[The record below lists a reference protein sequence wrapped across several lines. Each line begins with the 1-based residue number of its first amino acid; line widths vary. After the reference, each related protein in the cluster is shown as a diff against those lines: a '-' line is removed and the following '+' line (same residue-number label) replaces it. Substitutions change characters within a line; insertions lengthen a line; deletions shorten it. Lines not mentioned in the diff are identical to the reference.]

1 MPQVLYL
8 EAYFIYTKPQ
18 MKLKI
23 TLALSI
29 IAVLI
34 GFSAFKMDDDPFTTL
49 LKKLDEYTAKYP
61 QEKIHLHLDKPYYA
75 IGDDIWFK
83 AYVIN
88 TKTSAPSNISKI
100 LYVELINEKDS
111 LKKQLKL
118 PLMGGITWAD
128 FKLTD
133 SLAEGNYRIR
143 AYTNYMRNFGTEF
156 FFDKTIKIGN
166 SWANKVF
173 TQTQYNFSKENDAD
187 KVTATIHFEDKNGI
201 AYKENEVSYDVQLD
215 YRSVAKGKTKTDL
228 KGDAIINFVN
238 SQSFQNKKGKIV
250 ATLTLDNKQKVIK
263 SIPITSTSNDVD
275 VQFMAEGGTL
285 IQELPQKIAVKA
297 VNATGHGES
306 VQGSVADETGNEV
319 TSFNTNAL
327 GMGNFVFNA
336 QTDKTYSAKVKFKD
350 GSEKRFKLPVAAK
363 SGYALN
369 VNNLDTGKVNLK
381 IMASENLVNG
391 AELKVVAQQ
400 GGNVYYVSK
409 AKMDKQVL
417 VANIAKKNLP
427 NGIVQ
432 FTLFSPDNQPLAE
445 RLVFIKNDADII
457 DINLKTNEVSS
468 ARKGKT
474 SFSFDAIN
482 QLKPVL
488 GSFSV
493 SVTNASK
500 VTPDVENESNI
511 FTSLLLTSDLMG
523 YVEKP
528 NYYFLKDDIQTQKDL
543 DNLMLTQGWRRFL
556 WKNIINDLSP
566 NITYKPEESIS
577 ISGTVM
583 KGGKPVVGGKVMLMA
598 TKGTAFILDTVTN
611 SEGRFVFDRLSFSD
625 STKFIVQARTKTE
638 RKFVDINLDVVPG
651 QMVTKNKNGADID
664 INVNNTLMKYIKES
678 DNYFNEMA
686 RLGLLEKTIKLDEV
700 TITEKKNPA
709 KNSSNLNGAGR
720 ADFVLTADQLSTC
733 ITLSQCLQGRL
744 PGVIFKGNIPYL
756 MRSQDTPIAIVVD
769 GMQME
774 ADFLDNVVPNDVE
787 SIELLKSIGNTAIYG
802 SRGGGGVIIITTKR
816 GDGGRSYD
824 RYAPG
829 ILTYNPKGF
838 SVSREFYAPKYDAN
852 TTSSRADLRTTI
864 YWNPQVVANNEG
876 KANFSFYNAD
886 EPGTYRVV
894 IEGIDA
900 LGHSGRKVYTY
911 EVK

>member
-23 TLALSI
+23 TLALSV

-34 GFSAFKMDDDPFTTL
+34 GFSAFRMDDDPFTTL
-49 LKKLDEYTAKYP
+49 IKKLDEYTSKYA
-61 QEKIHLHLDKPYYA
+61 QEKVHLHLDKPYYA

-88 TKTSAPSNISKI
+88 TKTSGPSNISKI

-118 PLMGGITWAD
+118 PLMSGITWGD

-133 SLAEGNYRIR
+133 SLSEGNYRIR

-156 FFDKTIKIGN
+156 FFDKTIKVGN

-173 TQTQYNFSKENDAD
+173 TQTQYSFSKENNIE

-215 YRSVAKGKTKTDL
+215 YRSVLKGKTKTDL
-228 KGDAIINFVN
+228 KGDALISFTN
-238 SQSFQNKKGKIV
+238 SQSFQNKKGKII
-250 ATLTLDNKQKVIK
+250 ATLTLENKQKVIK
-263 SIPITSTSNDVD
+263 SIPITSTSNDID

-285 IQELPQKIAVKA
+285 IQELPQKVALKA
-297 VNATGHGES
+297 VNAAGQGENI
-306 VQGSVADETGNEV
+306 QGTVVDETGNEV
-319 TSFNTNAL
+319 TSFNSNAL

-336 QTDKTYSAKVKFKD
+336 QADKNYSAKVKFKD
-350 GSEKRFKLPVAAK
+350 GSEKSFKLPLAAK

-369 VNNLDTGKVNLK
+369 VNNLDTGKVSLK

-400 GGNVYYVSK
+400 GGNIYYVSK

-417 VANIAKKNLP
+417 VANILKKNLP
-427 NGIVQ
+427 SGIVQ
-432 FTLFSPDNQPLAE
+432 FTLFSADNQPVAE
-445 RLVFIKNDADII
+445 RLVFIKNNADAI
-457 DINLKTNEVSS
+457 DLSLGTDGIST
-468 ARKGKT
+468 ARKGKS
-474 SFSFDAIN
+474 SFTFDAHN
-482 QLKPVL
+482 QQKPVL

-493 SVTNASK
+493 AVTNATK
-500 VTPDVENESNI
+500 VTPDENNESNI
-511 FTSLLLTSDLMG
+511 FSSLLLTSDLVG

-528 NYYFLKDDIQTQKDL
+528 NHYFLKDDIQTQKDL
-543 DNLMLTQGWRRFL
+543 DNLMLTQGYRRFI
-556 WKNIINDLSP
+556 WKNVINDIGP
-566 NITYKPEESIS
+566 NITYKPEESIT

-598 TKGTAFILDTVTN
+598 TKGTAYILDTVTN
-611 SEGRFVFDRLSFSD
+611 AEGRFVFDRLSFSD

-651 QMVTKNKNGADID
+651 QIITKSKNGADIE

-686 RLGLLEKTIKLDEV
+686 RLGLLEKTIKLEEV

-744 PGVIFKGNIPYL
+744 PGVIFRGNIPYL
-756 MRSQDTPIAIVVD
+756 MRSQNIPVAIVVD

-774 ADFLDNVVPNDVE
+774 ADFLDNVVPTDVE

-864 YWNPQVVANNEG
+864 YWNPQVVADNAG
-876 KANFSFYNAD
+876 KASFNFYNAD

-900 LGHSGRKVYTY
+900 LGHLGRKVYTY